1 MTEKKRK
8 VQSAIAEHIAKLS
21 EAIFRVRGYSI
32 DIDEIKDYIKTA
44 ISDLEETQL
53 EILEMTYIDK
63 LSNVGIAK
71 ELGYTIQQVK
81 ESFEYSILTV
91 IKKSTELYIETEM
104 KRLDSLNQL
113 LDECIIKLKEI

>member
-1 MTEKKRK
+1 
-8 VQSAIAEHIAKLS
+8 
-21 EAIFRVRGYSI
+21 
-32 DIDEIKDYIKTA
+32 
-44 ISDLEETQL
+44 
-53 EILEMTYIDK
+53 MTYIDK

-71 ELGYTIQQVK
+71 ELGYTIQQVE

-113 LDECIIKLKEI
+113 LDECIIELKEN

>member
-1 MTEKKRK
+1 
-8 VQSAIAEHIAKLS
+8 
-21 EAIFRVRGYSI
+21 
-32 DIDEIKDYIKTA
+32 
-44 ISDLEETQL
+44 
-53 EILEMTYIDK
+53 MTYIDK

-71 ELGYTIQQVK
+71 ELGCTIQQVE

-113 LDECIIKLKEI
+113 LDECIIELKEN